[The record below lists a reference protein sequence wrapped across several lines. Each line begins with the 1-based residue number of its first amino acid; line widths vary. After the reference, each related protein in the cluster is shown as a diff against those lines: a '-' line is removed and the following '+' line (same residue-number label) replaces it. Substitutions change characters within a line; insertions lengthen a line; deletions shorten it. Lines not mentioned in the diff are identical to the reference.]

1 MRRFI
6 PCILSCLLGFT
17 LQLSAQQ
24 DILKFD
30 KTVHDFGQVL
40 LGSGPI
46 SCSFT
51 ATNVSSTSQSIQSVS
66 TSCGCTAV
74 KWDHKEIA
82 PGGKTVITATYT
94 NDEGAYP
101 FDKTLTVTLT
111 SGRRPVVLH
120 LRGVC
125 RKEFKP
131 DEEVYTF
138 SLGGGL
144 GLMEGSLKA
153 VNVEQGS
160 SKGEQVT
167 VANMSSKALK
177 LGFADVSE
185 GLSLELVPNPVPAH
199 SHATLYYT
207 IAAREG
213 LWGKNWYY
221 ATPVVDGKKN
231 AEGRISV
238 SAFTSISFSNM
249 TREEKAGAARPVFA
263 ESTLSFGHKKAGAI
277 IKGSFVC
284 ENKGASTLKVYK
296 VDCDTPGLKCGTFP
310 ELAPGA
316 KASFP
321 ITFDTSSL
329 PKGEALIILSLT
341 TNSPLRPIVTLFLA
355 GWID

>member
-1 MRRFI
+1 MRRII
-6 PCILSCLLGFT
+6 PCILSCLLGVT

-51 ATNVSSTSQSIQSVS
+51 ATNVSSTSQCIQSVS

-131 DEEVYTF
+131 DEVVYTF

-153 VNVEQGS
+153 VNVVLIGVMATSTDIPYENWIATIRS
-160 SKGEQVT
+160 T
-167 VANMSSKALK
+167 VPPKFVELNVKAFDLGYHLK
-177 LGFADVSE
+177 
-185 GLSLELVPNPVPAH
+185 
-199 SHATLYYT
+199 
-207 IAAREG
+207 
-213 LWGKNWYY
+213 
-221 ATPVVDGKKN
+221 
-231 AEGRISV
+231 
-238 SAFTSISFSNM
+238 
-249 TREEKAGAARPVFA
+249 
-263 ESTLSFGHKKAGAI
+263 
-277 IKGSFVC
+277 
-284 ENKGASTLKVYK
+284 
-296 VDCDTPGLKCGTFP
+296 
-310 ELAPGA
+310 
-316 KASFP
+316 
-321 ITFDTSSL
+321 
-329 PKGEALIILSLT
+329 
-341 TNSPLRPIVTLFLA
+341 
-355 GWID
+355 